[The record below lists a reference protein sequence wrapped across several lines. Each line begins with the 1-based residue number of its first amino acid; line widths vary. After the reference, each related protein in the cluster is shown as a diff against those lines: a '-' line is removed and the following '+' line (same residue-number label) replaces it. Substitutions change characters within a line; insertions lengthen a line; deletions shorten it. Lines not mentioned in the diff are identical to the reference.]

1 MMFRNRPCNPVVN
14 SGICKIIA
22 AVFAVVWRSYEQQPS
37 LIPQLFGEDVEK
49 KDSGRNLILSHATVR
64 SLRHRKVLLKK
75 ENDLHSRTV
84 AAAQAIAEERRSQS
98 GVSPIAVQTSINIKT
113 ATKPVIDG
121 STLRTEE
128 RQRLARERREERE
141 KQHAA
146 KETQILE
153 KERKAKLQYEKQL
166 EERQRKLKEQKQKE
180 EQRRAAVEEKRKQ
193 KIEEEKERYEAV
205 MHRTLER
212 NQRLETRQKRWSWG
226 GSVTPESESKTEQ
239 QTTDEG
245 GTGASKRS
253 TSTAN
258 LKQTEAVMNKRLSSS
273 AALLNASDR
282 STTKRSASLNRL
294 NNKVPLHSQQSALKG
309 SQVEQKGG
317 TEKKRS
323 TSLNRMSS
331 KPQSSPELEKVKKE
345 EKTARRSQLSPLDSS
360 VISRLLAPTQASL
373 ARSKSAATLSADG
386 QDPSASASSIN
397 SSVPSPKVP
406 VRSRSIDRLKSSVSS
421 SDASSPD
428 STQKS
433 ETEKPSPGSGL
444 RRPPS
449 PSPSVSARRRSPS
462 PANLVKRPPSPSAVR
477 QKTRPPSPSVSKQ
490 RPPSPTPV
498 SKPAP
503 IQRPSLTPGVINI
516 TKKKTEA
523 ESKPKDKGTEG
534 TGQEQ
539 GALPVSDRDAVAA
552 STKTKE
558 ESGSKTV
565 AGTTTAEEAA
575 KILAEKRRLAREQR
589 EREDQ
594 ERIQRQEEERIREEE
609 MAKRATE
616 EKARREDMLRK
627 QEEEKRLAYEE
638 QQKQAEEER
647 IRREQEEQE
656 KLAELQHQREEAEAK
671 AQEEAERQR
680 LERERIMQ
688 QNMQER
694 LERKKRI
701 EEIMKRTRKSDQ
713 NESKLQNEGKSASEA
728 MEGEDIEEEEEL
740 GLDKTDQPGKLNGI
754 DLAQEVKGEAEGCL
768 GTAHS
773 LISAE
778 SEEQDVSELK
788 ASEVFMNGGDLKSD
802 EGSLL
807 VTELK
812 DSSHP
817 AKEMVIDDSVKLG
830 VNEDDHRIGLIQNL
844 NGRSGSWTSEE
855 FIDIGVHSKST
866 KLSSD
871 RISAGNCNQNLN
883 DAATI
888 PSSPKLAFEE
898 DGAVNSLT
906 KPIDA
911 SSGNP
916 S

>member
-345 EKTARRSQLSPLDSS
+345 EKT
-360 VISRLLAPTQASL
+360 
-373 ARSKSAATLSADG
+373 
-386 QDPSASASSIN
+386 ASASSIN

>member
-1 MMFRNRPCNPVVN
+1 M
-14 SGICKIIA
+14 
-22 AVFAVVWRSYEQQPS
+22 
-37 LIPQLFGEDVEK
+37 
-49 KDSGRNLILSHATVR
+49 
-64 SLRHRKVLLKK
+64 
-75 ENDLHSRTV
+75 V
-84 AAAQAIAEERRSQS
+84 AAAQAIAEERRIQS
-98 GVSPIAVQTSINIKT
+98 GMSPLAVQTSINIKT

-141 KQHAA
+141 KLHAA

-226 GSVTPESESKTEQ
+226 GSVTPDSEGKPEQ
-239 QTTDEG
+239 QTADEG
-245 GTGASKRS
+245 GTDGSKRS

-258 LKQTEAVMNKRLSSS
+258 LKQTEAVMTKRLSSS

-282 STTKRSASLNRL
+282 GTAKRSASLNRL

-323 TSLNRMSS
+323 TSLSRMSS
-331 KPQSSPELEKVKKE
+331 KPQSSPDLEKVKKE
-345 EKTARRSQLSPLDSS
+345 EKTA
-360 VISRLLAPTQASL
+360 
-373 ARSKSAATLSADG
+373 
-386 QDPSASASSIN
+386 SASSI
-397 SSVPSPKVP
+397 SSPVPAPKVP

-433 ETEKPSPGSGL
+433 ETEKASPGSGF

-449 PSPSVSARRRSPS
+449 PSVSAHRRSPS
-462 PANLVKRPPSPSAVR
+462 PANVMKRPPSPSTLR
-477 QKTRPPSPSVSKQ
+477 QKTRPPSPTVSKQ

-498 SKPAP
+498 SKPTP
-503 IQRPSLTPGVINI
+503 IQRLPLTPSVINI
-516 TKKKTEA
+516 TKKKTEV
-523 ESKPKDKGTEG
+523 ESKPKDKSTEG
-534 TGQEQ
+534 AGQEQ
-539 GALPVSDRDAVAA
+539 GASPALDRDAAAA

-594 ERIQRQEEERIREEE
+594 ERVQRQEEERLREEE
-609 MAKRATE
+609 MARRALE
-616 EKARREDMLRK
+616 EQARQEEMLRQ
-627 QEEEKRLAYEE
+627 QEEAKKVAYEE
-638 QQKQAEEER
+638 QQRQAEEER

-688 QNMQER
+688 QNKQER

-701 EEIMKRTRKSDQ
+701 EEIMKRTRRSDQ
-713 NESKLQNEGKSASEA
+713 SESKLQNEGKAASEA

-740 GLDKTDQPGKLNGI
+740 GLEKTDQPGKLNGV
-754 DLAQEVKGEAEGCL
+754 DLPQEVKGEEGGAL
-768 GTAHS
+768 ETAPS
-773 LISAE
+773 LTSADSKE
-778 SEEQDVSELK
+778 PDVSELK
-788 ASEVFMNGGDLKSD
+788 GSEVFMNGSDLKSD
-802 EGSLL
+802 EGSPL
-807 VTELK
+807 VAELK
-812 DSSHP
+812 DSSHS
-817 AKEMVIDDSVKLG
+817 AEEVVVDDSVKLG
-830 VNEDDHRIGLIQNL
+830 VNEADHPVGLIQNL
-844 NGRSGSWTSEE
+844 NGKSGSWTFEE
-855 FIDIGVHSKST
+855 LIDVGVHSRST

-871 RISAGNCNQNLN
+871 SISAGDCKQNLN
-883 DAATI
+883 DAAATL

-911 SSGNP
+911 SSVSSFGPLNP
-916 S
+916 RRT

>member
-1 MMFRNRPCNPVVN
+1 MAEGGGVVPPP
-14 SGICKIIA
+14 SCSSSSSSSSLKGL
-22 AVFAVVWRSYEQQPS
+22 REQM
-37 LIPQLFGEDVEK
+37 
-49 KDSGRNLILSHATVR
+49 
-64 SLRHRKVLLKK
+64 
-75 ENDLHSRTV
+75 V

-98 GVSPIAVQTSINIKT
+98 GISPIAVQTSINIKT

-226 GSVTPESESKTEQ
+226 GSVTPDSESKTEQ
-239 QTTDEG
+239 QTADEG

-258 LKQTEAVMNKRLSSS
+258 LKQTEAVMNKQLSSS

-282 STTKRSASLNRL
+282 T
-294 NNKVPLHSQQSALKG
+294 
-309 SQVEQKGG
+309 
-317 TEKKRS
+317 
-323 TSLNRMSS
+323 
-331 KPQSSPELEKVKKE
+331 
-345 EKTARRSQLSPLDSS
+345 RRSQLSPLDSS
-360 VISRLLAPTQASL
+360 IISRLLAPTQASL

-386 QDPSASASSIN
+386 QDPSESYLCPRSASASSI
-397 SSVPSPKVP
+397 SSPVPAPKVP
-406 VRSRSIDRLKSSVSS
+406 VRSRSIDRLKSSLSS

-433 ETEKPSPGSGL
+433 ETEKPSPGSVL
-444 RRPPS
+444 RRP

-462 PANLVKRPPSPSAVR
+462 PANLVKRPPSPSTAR
-477 QKTRPPSPSVSKQ
+477 QKTRPPSPGMSKQ

-498 SKPAP
+498 SKTAP
-503 IQRPSLTPGVINI
+503 IQRPPLTPGVINI

-523 ESKPKDKGTEG
+523 ESKPKDKSAEG

-539 GALPVSDRDAVAA
+539 GASPALDRDVVAA
-552 STKTKE
+552 SMKTKE
-558 ESGSKTV
+558 ESGSKAV

-616 EKARREDMLRK
+616 EKARREEELCK
-627 QEEEKRLAYEE
+627 EEEEKRLACEG
-638 QQKQAEEER
+638 QQRQAEEER

-713 NESKLQNEGKSASEA
+713 NESKLQREGKSVSEA

-740 GLDKTDQPGKLNGI
+740 GLEKTDQPGKLNGI
-754 DLAQEVKGEAEGCL
+754 ELPQEAKGEAEGCL
-768 GTAHS
+768 EAGHS
-773 LISAE
+773 SISAG
-778 SEEQDVSELK
+778 SEQHDVSELK
-788 ASEVFMNGGDLKSD
+788 ASEVFMNGSGLKSD
-802 EGSLL
+802 DGSLL
-807 VTELK
+807 VMELK
-812 DSSHP
+812 DSSYP
-817 AKEMVIDDSVKLG
+817 AKEMVMGDSVELG
-830 VNEDDHRIGLIQNL
+830 VNEADHTIGLTQNL
-844 NGRSGSWTSEE
+844 NGKSSLWTFEE
-855 FIDIGVHSKST
+855 LIDVGVHSKST

-871 RISAGNCNQNLN
+871 SISAGNCHQNLN

-888 PSSPKLAFEE
+888 PSSPQLAFEE

>member
-1 MMFRNRPCNPVVN
+1 MAEGGGGGCGAAPP
-14 SGICKIIA
+14 SGSSSSSSSLKGL
-22 AVFAVVWRSYEQQPS
+22 REQM
-37 LIPQLFGEDVEK
+37 
-49 KDSGRNLILSHATVR
+49 
-64 SLRHRKVLLKK
+64 
-75 ENDLHSRTV
+75 V

-193 KIEEEKERYEAV
+193 KIEEEKERYEAA

-226 GSVTPESESKTEQ
+226 GSVTPDSESKTEQ

-309 SQVEQKGG
+309 G

-345 EKTARRSQLSPLDSS
+345 EKPARRSQLSPLDSS

-386 QDPSASASSIN
+386 QDPSESHLCPRSASASSI
-397 SSVPSPKVP
+397 SSPVPTPKVP
-406 VRSRSIDRLKSSVSS
+406 VRSRSIDRLKSSLSS

-433 ETEKPSPGSGL
+433 ETEKTSPGSGL
-444 RRPPS
+444 RRP

-462 PANLVKRPPSPSAVR
+462 PANLVKRPPSPSTVR

-503 IQRPSLTPGVINI
+503 IQRQPLTPGVINI

-523 ESKPKDKGTEG
+523 ESKPKDKSTEG

-539 GALPVSDRDAVAA
+539 GSSPALDRDAVAA
-552 STKTKE
+552 TSTKTKE

-616 EKARREDMLRK
+616 EKALREEELRK
-627 QEEEKRLAYEE
+627 QEEEKRLAFEE
-638 QQKQAEEER
+638 QQRQAEEER

-728 MEGEDIEEEEEL
+728 MEAEDIEEEEEL
-740 GLDKTDQPGKLNGI
+740 GLEKTDQPGKLNGI
-754 DLAQEVKGEAEGCL
+754 ELAQEVKGEAEGCL
-768 GTAHS
+768 ETANS
-773 LISAE
+773 LISTE
-778 SEEQDVSELK
+778 SEETDLSELK
-788 ASEVFMNGGDLKSD
+788 ASKVFMNGGDLKSD

-817 AKEMVIDDSVKLG
+817 AEEMVIDDSVKLG
-830 VNEDDHRIGLIQNL
+830 VNEADRTIGLIQNL
-844 NGRSGSWTSEE
+844 NGKSGSWTFEE
-855 FIDIGVHSKST
+855 FIDVGVHSKST

-871 RISAGNCNQNLN
+871 SISAGNCNQNLN

>member
-1 MMFRNRPCNPVVN
+1 MAEGGGGAPPPSCSSSSSSSSLKGLR
-14 SGICKIIA
+14 
-22 AVFAVVWRSYEQQPS
+22 EQM
-37 LIPQLFGEDVEK
+37 
-49 KDSGRNLILSHATVR
+49 
-64 SLRHRKVLLKK
+64 
-75 ENDLHSRTV
+75 V
-84 AAAQAIAEERRSQS
+84 AAAQAIADERRSQS
-98 GVSPIAVQTSINIKT
+98 GISPVAVQTSINIKT

-141 KQHAA
+141 KQNAA
-146 KETQILE
+146 KESQILE

-166 EERQRKLKEQKQKE
+166 EERQRKLKEQKQKD

-193 KIEEEKERYEAV
+193 KIEEEKERHEAAL
-205 MHRTLER
+205 HRTLER
-212 NQRLETRQKRWSWG
+212 SQRLETRQKRWSWG
-226 GSVTPESESKTEQ
+226 GSVTPDSESKT
-239 QTTDEG
+239 
-245 GTGASKRS
+245 ASKRS

-258 LKQTEAVMNKRLSSS
+258 LKPTEAAMNKRLSSS

-294 NNKVPLHSQQSALKG
+294 NNKVPLQSQQSAVKG

-317 TEKKRS
+317 AEKKRS

-331 KPQSSPELEKVKKE
+331 KPPSSPDLEKVKKE
-345 EKTARRSQLSPLDSS
+345 EKTARRSQVSPLDSS

-386 QDPSASASSIN
+386 QDPSESHLCPRSASASSIN
-397 SSVPSPKVP
+397 SSVPTPKVP
-406 VRSRSIDRLKSSVSS
+406 VRSRSIDRLKSSVPS

-428 STQKS
+428 PTQKS

-444 RRPPS
+444 RRPS
-449 PSPSVSARRRSPS
+449 SPSVSARRRSPS

-477 QKTRPPSPSVSKQ
+477 QKTRPPSPGVSKQ
-490 RPPSPTPV
+490 RPPSPTPI

-503 IQRPSLTPGVINI
+503 IQRPPLTPGVINI

-523 ESKPKDKGTEG
+523 ESKPKEKSTDG
-534 TGQEQ
+534 TGHEQ
-539 GALPVSDRDAVAA
+539 GAPSALDRDAVAA
-552 STKTKE
+552 SAKTKE
-558 ESGSKTV
+558 EPGSKAA

-609 MAKRATE
+609 MAKRAAE
-616 EKARREDMLRK
+616 EKARREEELRK
-627 QEEEKRLAYEE
+627 QEEEKRLIYEE
-638 QQKQAEEER
+638 QQRQAEEER

-688 QNMQER
+688 QNKQER

-701 EEIMKRTRKSDQ
+701 EEIMKRTRKTDQ
-713 NESKLQNEGKSASEA
+713 NESKLQNEGKSACEV

-740 GLDKTDQPGKLNGI
+740 GLEKAEQPGKLNGI
-754 DLAQEVKGEAEGCL
+754 DLPQELKGETEGCVQ
-768 GTAHS
+768 TARS
-773 LISAE
+773 LTCTE
-778 SEEQDVSELK
+778 SEQRAVTDLK
-788 ASEVFMNGGDLKSD
+788 AGEVFMNGSDLQSD

-807 VTELK
+807 FTELK

-817 AKEMVIDDSVKLG
+817 AKEMVIGDSAKLG
-830 VNEDDHRIGLIQNL
+830 VNEADHTSGLIQNL
-844 NGRSGSWTSEE
+844 NGKSDLWTSEE
-855 FIDIGVHSKST
+855 FIDVGIHSKSA

-871 RISAGNCNQNLN
+871 SISAGNCNQNLN

-888 PSSPKLAFEE
+888 PSSPKLTYEE

-906 KPIDA
+906 KPIDS
-911 SSGNP
+911 SSGN
-916 S
+916 SS

>member
-1 MMFRNRPCNPVVN
+1 
-14 SGICKIIA
+14 
-22 AVFAVVWRSYEQQPS
+22 
-37 LIPQLFGEDVEK
+37 
-49 KDSGRNLILSHATVR
+49 
-64 SLRHRKVLLKK
+64 
-75 ENDLHSRTV
+75 
-84 AAAQAIAEERRSQS
+84 
-98 GVSPIAVQTSINIKT
+98 
-113 ATKPVIDG
+113 IDG

-226 GSVTPESESKTEQ
+226 GSVTPDSESKTEQ
-239 QTTDEG
+239 QTADEG

-258 LKQTEAVMNKRLSSS
+258 IKQTEAVMNKRLSSS

-386 QDPSASASSIN
+386 QDPSESHLCPRSASASSIN
-397 SSVPSPKVP
+397 SPVPTPKVP

-433 ETEKPSPGSGL
+433 ETEKQSPGSGL
-444 RRPPS
+444 RRP

-462 PANLVKRPPSPSAVR
+462 PANLVKRPPSPSTVR
-477 QKTRPPSPSVSKQ
+477 QRARPPSPAMSKQ

-503 IQRPSLTPGVINI
+503 IQRPPLTPGVTNI
-516 TKKKTEA
+516 TKKKIEA
-523 ESKPKDKGTEG
+523 ESKPKDKSTEG

-539 GALPVSDRDAVAA
+539 GASPALDRDAVAA

-616 EKARREDMLRK
+616 EKARREEELRK

-656 KLAELQHQREEAEAK
+656 KLAELQQQREEAEAK

-740 GLDKTDQPGKLNGI
+740 GLEKTDQPGNLNGI

-768 GTAHS
+768 ETVHS
-773 LISAE
+773 LISTE

-788 ASEVFMNGGDLKSD
+788 TSEVFMNGGDLKSD

-812 DSSHP
+812 DCSHP

-830 VNEDDHRIGLIQNL
+830 VNEADHTIGLTQNL
-844 NGRSGSWTSEE
+844 NGKSGSWTFEE

-871 RISAGNCNQNLN
+871 SISAGNCNQNLN
-883 DAATI
+883 DAATT

-906 KPIDA
+906 KRIDA

>member
-282 STTKRSASLNRL
+282 T
-294 NNKVPLHSQQSALKG
+294 
-309 SQVEQKGG
+309 
-317 TEKKRS
+317 
-323 TSLNRMSS
+323 
-331 KPQSSPELEKVKKE
+331 
-345 EKTARRSQLSPLDSS
+345 
-360 VISRLLAPTQASL
+360 
-373 ARSKSAATLSADG
+373 
-386 QDPSASASSIN
+386 SASSIN

>member
-1 MMFRNRPCNPVVN
+1 MAE
-14 SGICKIIA
+14 GGGGGA
-22 AVFAVVWRSYEQQPS
+22 APHSCSSSSSSSSLKGLREQM
-37 LIPQLFGEDVEK
+37 
-49 KDSGRNLILSHATVR
+49 
-64 SLRHRKVLLKK
+64 
-75 ENDLHSRTV
+75 V

-98 GVSPIAVQTSINIKT
+98 GVSPIAVQTSINIKA

-193 KIEEEKERYEAV
+193 KIEEEKERYEAA

-212 NQRLETRQKRWSWG
+212 SQRLETRQKRWSWG
-226 GSVTPESESKTEQ
+226 GSVTPDSESKTEQ
-239 QTTDEG
+239 QTTDEVG
-245 GTGASKRS
+245 AGASKRS

-331 KPQSSPELEKVKKE
+331 KPHSSPELEKVKKE
-345 EKTARRSQLSPLDSS
+345 EKTARRSQVSPLDSS

-386 QDPSASASSIN
+386 QDPSESHLCPRSASASSI
-397 SSVPSPKVP
+397 SSPVPTPKVP
-406 VRSRSIDRLKSSVSS
+406 VRSRSIDRLKPSVPS

-433 ETEKPSPGSGL
+433 EMEKPSPGSGL
-444 RRPPS
+444 RRP

-462 PANLVKRPPSPSAVR
+462 PANLVKRPPSPSTVR
-477 QKTRPPSPSVSKQ
+477 QKTRPPSPSISKQ

-503 IQRPSLTPGVINI
+503 IQRPPLTPGVINI
-516 TKKKTEA
+516 TKKKSEA
-523 ESKPKDKGTEG
+523 ESKPKEKSTEG
-534 TGQEQ
+534 MGQEQ
-539 GALPVSDRDAVAA
+539 GASPALDRDAVAA

-594 ERIQRQEEERIREEE
+594 ERIQREEEERIREEE
-609 MAKRATE
+609 MAKRAVE
-616 EKARREDMLRK
+616 EKARREEELRK
-627 QEEEKRLAYEE
+627 QEEEKRAAYEE
-638 QQKQAEEER
+638 QQRQAEEER

-713 NESKLQNEGKSASEA
+713 NESKLQSEGKSAAEVI
-728 MEGEDIEEEEEL
+728 EGEDIEEEEEL
-740 GLDKTDQPGKLNGI
+740 GLEKTSQSGKLNGV
-754 DLAQEVKGEAEGCL
+754 DLPQEVKGETEVCL
-768 GTAHS
+768 QTAHS
-773 LISAE
+773 LISTE
-778 SEEQDVSELK
+778 FEQQDVSELK
-788 ASEVFMNGGDLKSD
+788 ASEVFMNGSDLKSD
-802 EGSLL
+802 DGSLL
-807 VTELK
+807 FTELK

-830 VNEDDHRIGLIQNL
+830 VNEADHTSGLTQNL
-844 NGRSGSWTSEE
+844 NGKSDSWTFEE
-855 FIDIGVHSKST
+855 FIDVGVHSRST

-871 RISAGNCNQNLN
+871 SLSAGNCNQNLN

-888 PSSPKLAFEE
+888 PSSPKLAYEE

-906 KPIDA
+906 KPIDS

>member
-1 MMFRNRPCNPVVN
+1 MAE
-14 SGICKIIA
+14 GGGA
-22 AVFAVVWRSYEQQPS
+22 APPSCSSSSSSSSLKGLREQM
-37 LIPQLFGEDVEK
+37 
-49 KDSGRNLILSHATVR
+49 
-64 SLRHRKVLLKK
+64 
-75 ENDLHSRTV
+75 V

-226 GSVTPESESKTEQ
+226 GSVTPDSESKTEQ
-239 QTTDEG
+239 QTADE
-245 GTGASKRS
+245 ASKRS

-258 LKQTEAVMNKRLSSS
+258 LKQTEAAMNKRLSSS

-282 STTKRSASLNRL
+282 T
-294 NNKVPLHSQQSALKG
+294 
-309 SQVEQKGG
+309 
-317 TEKKRS
+317 
-323 TSLNRMSS
+323 
-331 KPQSSPELEKVKKE
+331 
-345 EKTARRSQLSPLDSS
+345 RRSQLSPLDSS

-386 QDPSASASSIN
+386 QDPSESHLCPRSASASSIN
-397 SSVPSPKVP
+397 SPVPTPKVP

-449 PSPSVSARRRSPS
+449 PSVSARRRSPS
-462 PANLVKRPPSPSAVR
+462 PANLVKRPPSPSTVR
-477 QKTRPPSPSVSKQ
+477 QKTRPPSPSLSKQ

-503 IQRPSLTPGVINI
+503 IQRPPLTPGVMNI

-523 ESKPKDKGTEG
+523 ESKPKDKSTEG

-539 GALPVSDRDAVAA
+539 GASPALDREAVAA

-616 EKARREDMLRK
+616 EKARREEEIRK
-627 QEEEKRLAYEE
+627 EEEEKRLVYEE
-638 QQKQAEEER
+638 QQRQAEEER

-728 MEGEDIEEEEEL
+728 LEGEDIEEEEEL
-740 GLDKTDQPGKLNGI
+740 GLEKTDQPGKLNGV
-754 DLAQEVKGEAEGCL
+754 DLAQEVKEEAEGCL
-768 GTAHS
+768 ETAHS
-773 LISAE
+773 LISTE

-788 ASEVFMNGGDLKSD
+788 ASDVFMNGGDLKSD

-812 DSSHP
+812 DCSHP
-817 AKEMVIDDSVKLG
+817 AKEMVINDSVKLG
-830 VNEDDHRIGLIQNL
+830 VTEADHTIGLIQNL
-844 NGRSGSWTSEE
+844 NGKSGSWTFEE

-871 RISAGNCNQNLN
+871 SISAGNCNQNLN

-906 KPIDA
+906 KPIEA

>member
-1 MMFRNRPCNPVVN
+1 M
-14 SGICKIIA
+14 
-22 AVFAVVWRSYEQQPS
+22 
-37 LIPQLFGEDVEK
+37 
-49 KDSGRNLILSHATVR
+49 
-64 SLRHRKVLLKK
+64 
-75 ENDLHSRTV
+75 V

-193 KIEEEKERYEAV
+193 KTEEEKERYEAV

-226 GSVTPESESKTEQ
+226 GSVTPDSES
-239 QTTDEG
+239 
-245 GTGASKRS
+245 
-253 TSTAN
+253 
-258 LKQTEAVMNKRLSSS
+258 
-273 AALLNASDR
+273 
-282 STTKRSASLNRL
+282 
-294 NNKVPLHSQQSALKG
+294 
-309 SQVEQKGG
+309 
-317 TEKKRS
+317 
-323 TSLNRMSS
+323 
-331 KPQSSPELEKVKKE
+331 
-345 EKTARRSQLSPLDSS
+345 KTARRSQLSPLDSS

-386 QDPSASASSIN
+386 QDPSESHLCPRSASASSI
-397 SSVPSPKVP
+397 SSPVPTPKVP

-449 PSPSVSARRRSPS
+449 PSVSARRRSPS
-462 PANLVKRPPSPSAVR
+462 PANLVKRPPSPSTVR
-477 QKTRPPSPSVSKQ
+477 QKTRPPSPSMSKQ

-498 SKPAP
+498 SKSVPV
-503 IQRPSLTPGVINI
+503 QRPPLTPGVINI

-523 ESKPKDKGTEG
+523 ESKPKDKSTEG

-539 GALPVSDRDAVAA
+539 GVSPALDKDAVAA

-616 EKARREDMLRK
+616 EKARREEEFRK

-638 QQKQAEEER
+638 QQRQAEEER

-740 GLDKTDQPGKLNGI
+740 GLEKPDQQGKLNGV
-754 DLAQEVKGEAEGCL
+754 DLLEEAKGEAEGCL
-768 GTAHS
+768 ETTHS
-773 LISAE
+773 LNSTE

-830 VNEDDHRIGLIQNL
+830 VNEADRTIELIQNL
-844 NGRSGSWTSEE
+844 NGKSGSWTFEE
-855 FIDIGVHSKST
+855 FIDIGVHSKSA

-871 RISAGNCNQNLN
+871 SISAGNCNQNLN

-911 SSGNP
+911 SSDILDK
-916 S
+916 

>member
-1 MMFRNRPCNPVVN
+1 MAE
-14 SGICKIIA
+14 GGGA
-22 AVFAVVWRSYEQQPS
+22 APPSCSSSLKGLREQM
-37 LIPQLFGEDVEK
+37 
-49 KDSGRNLILSHATVR
+49 
-64 SLRHRKVLLKK
+64 
-75 ENDLHSRTV
+75 V

-98 GVSPIAVQTSINIKT
+98 GISPIAVQTSINIKT

-121 STLRTEE
+121 SILRTEE

-141 KQHAA
+141 KQQAA
-146 KETQILE
+146 RETQILE

-205 MHRTLER
+205 LHRTLER

-226 GSVTPESESKTEQ
+226 GSVTPDSESKTEQ
-239 QTTDEG
+239 PTAAEG

-258 LKQTEAVMNKRLSSS
+258 LKQAEAAMDKRLSSS
-273 AALLNASDR
+273 AALLNASHQ
-282 STTKRSASLNRL
+282 T
-294 NNKVPLHSQQSALKG
+294 
-309 SQVEQKGG
+309 
-317 TEKKRS
+317 
-323 TSLNRMSS
+323 
-331 KPQSSPELEKVKKE
+331 
-345 EKTARRSQLSPLDSS
+345 
-360 VISRLLAPTQASL
+360 
-373 ARSKSAATLSADG
+373 
-386 QDPSASASSIN
+386 SASSIS
-397 SSVPSPKVP
+397 SSVPAPKVP
-406 VRSRSIDRLKSSVSS
+406 VRSRSIDRLKSSISS

-428 STQKS
+428 SAQKS
-433 ETEKPSPGSGL
+433 EADKPSPGSGL

-449 PSPSVSARRRSPS
+449 PSVSARRRTPS
-462 PANLVKRPPSPSAVR
+462 PANLVKHPPSPSTVRQKARPPSPGM
-477 QKTRPPSPSVSKQ
+477 SKQ
-490 RPPSPTPV
+490 RPPSPSPV
-498 SKPAP
+498 SKSAP
-503 IQRPSLTPGVINI
+503 IQRPPLTPGVMNI
-516 TKKKTEA
+516 TKKKSEA
-523 ESKPKDKGTEG
+523 ESKPKDKSTEG

-539 GALPVSDRDAVAA
+539 GVSPAVDRDVVAA

-558 ESGSKTV
+558 ESSSKTV

-594 ERIQRQEEERIREEE
+594 ERVQRQEEERIREEE
-609 MAKRATE
+609 VAKRTTE
-616 EKARREDMLRK
+616 EKARREEELRK
-627 QEEEKRLAYEE
+627 QEEEKRLANEE
-638 QQKQAEEER
+638 QQRQVEEER
-647 IRREQEEQE
+647 IRQEQEEQE

-740 GLDKTDQPGKLNGI
+740 SLEKADQPGKLNGI
-754 DLAQEVKGEAEGCL
+754 YLLQEVKGEAEDCL
-768 GTAHS
+768 ETAHS

-778 SEEQDVSELK
+778 SEEQEVSEVK
-788 ASEVFMNGGDLKSD
+788 ASEVFMNGSDLKND
-802 EGSLL
+802 ERSLL
-807 VTELK
+807 VPELK

-817 AKEMVIDDSVKLG
+817 AKEMVMDASVELG
-830 VNEDDHRIGLIQNL
+830 VNKADHTVGVTQNL
-844 NGRSGSWTSEE
+844 NGKASSWTFEE
-855 FIDIGVHSKST
+855 FIDIGVHSKSP
-866 KLSSD
+866 KLSLDS
-871 RISAGNCNQNLN
+871 ISAGNCNQNLN
-883 DAATI
+883 DAATV
-888 PSSPKLAFEE
+888 PSSPRLAFEE

>member
-1 MMFRNRPCNPVVN
+1 MAE
-14 SGICKIIA
+14 GGGGA
-22 AVFAVVWRSYEQQPS
+22 APPSCSSSSSSSSLKGLREQM
-37 LIPQLFGEDVEK
+37 
-49 KDSGRNLILSHATVR
+49 
-64 SLRHRKVLLKK
+64 
-75 ENDLHSRTV
+75 V

-98 GVSPIAVQTSINIKT
+98 GVSPVVVQTSINIKT

-205 MHRTLER
+205 MNRTLER

-226 GSVTPESESKTEQ
+226 GSVTPDSESKTEQ
-239 QTTDEG
+239 QTADE
-245 GTGASKRS
+245 ASKRS

-258 LKQTEAVMNKRLSSS
+258 LKQAEPAMNKRLSSS

-282 STTKRSASLNRL
+282 T
-294 NNKVPLHSQQSALKG
+294 
-309 SQVEQKGG
+309 
-317 TEKKRS
+317 
-323 TSLNRMSS
+323 
-331 KPQSSPELEKVKKE
+331 
-345 EKTARRSQLSPLDSS
+345 RRSQLSPLDSS

-386 QDPSASASSIN
+386 QDPSESHLCPRSASASSI
-397 SSVPSPKVP
+397 SSPVPAPKVP

-433 ETEKPSPGSGL
+433 ETEKPSPGSGF
-444 RRPPS
+444 RRP

-477 QKTRPPSPSVSKQ
+477 QKTRPPSPSVSKR

-503 IQRPSLTPGVINI
+503 IQRPPLTPGVINI

-523 ESKPKDKGTEG
+523 ESKPKDKSIEG

-539 GALPVSDRDAVAA
+539 GASPALDRDAVAT

-609 MAKRATE
+609 AAKRAVE
-616 EKARREDMLRK
+616 EKARQEEELRK

-638 QQKQAEEER
+638 QQRQAEEER

-713 NESKLQNEGKSASEA
+713 NECKLQSEGKSAVEA
-728 MEGEDIEEEEEL
+728 VEGEEIEEDEEL
-740 GLDKTDQPGKLNGI
+740 GLEKTDQPGKLNGV
-754 DLAQEVKGEAEGCL
+754 DLPQEVKREAEGFL
-768 GTAHS
+768 ETAHS
-773 LISAE
+773 LISTE
-778 SEEQDVSELK
+778 PEEQDVSQSK

-802 EGSLL
+802 EDSLL
-807 VTELK
+807 SAEFK

-817 AKEMVIDDSVKLG
+817 AKEMVIDDSVQLG
-830 VNEDDHRIGLIQNL
+830 VREVDHTIGLNQNL
-844 NGRSGSWTSEE
+844 NGKSGSWTFEE
-855 FIDIGVHSKST
+855 FIDVGVHSKST
-866 KLSSD
+866 RLSSD
-871 RISAGNCNQNLN
+871 SVSAGNCNQNLN

-911 SSGNP
+911 SSGNL

>member
-1 MMFRNRPCNPVVN
+1 MHTAPLHYIVL
-14 SGICKIIA
+14 S
-22 AVFAVVWRSYEQQPS
+22 RSDEVPPEPPGAPRIPQPLLIS
-37 LIPQLFGEDVEK
+37 LIPHSLKEARCLWPDALPQPRLCGSAAPGQLRPVRLDAGALPGPA
-49 KDSGRNLILSHATVR
+49 GRERAEPAHCAPRPTR
-64 SLRHRKVLLKK
+64 
-75 ENDLHSRTV
+75 HSRGPALKMADGGVAAAPSCVSSSSSLKGLREQMV
-84 AAAQAIAEERRSQS
+84 AAAQAIAEERRSQN
-98 GVSPIAVQTSINIKT
+98 GIHPLAVQTSIKT

-121 STLRTEE
+121 SVLRTEE
-128 RQRLARERREERE
+128 RQKLARERREERE

-166 EERQRKLKEQKQKE
+166 EERQRKLKEMKQKE
-180 EQRRAAVEEKRKQ
+180 EQRRGAVEEKRKQ

-205 MHRTLER
+205 LHRTLER

-226 GSVTPESESKTEQ
+226 GYVTPDSEAKTEQ
-239 QTTDEG
+239 QSTDEG

-253 TSTAN
+253 PSIAN
-258 LKQTEAVMNKRLSSS
+258 LKQAEAAVSKCLSSS
-273 AALLNASDR
+273 AALINASDR
-282 STTKRSASLNRL
+282 T
-294 NNKVPLHSQQSALKG
+294 
-309 SQVEQKGG
+309 
-317 TEKKRS
+317 
-323 TSLNRMSS
+323 
-331 KPQSSPELEKVKKE
+331 
-345 EKTARRSQLSPLDSS
+345 RRSQLSPLDSS
-360 VISRLLAPTQASL
+360 IISRLLAPTQASL
-373 ARSKSAATLSADG
+373 ARSKIAATLSADG

-397 SSVPSPKVP
+397 SPVPAPRVP
-406 VRSRSIDRLKSSVSS
+406 VRSHSIDRLKSSVSS

-433 ETEKPSPGSGL
+433 ETEKLFPGSGL
-444 RRPPS
+444 RHP
-449 PSPSVSARRRSPS
+449 PSPSVSAHRRSPS
-462 PANLVKRPPSPSAVR
+462 PAHLVKRPPSPSAVR
-477 QKTRPPSPSVSKQ
+477 QKTHPPSPGMSKQ
-490 RPPSPTPV
+490 RPSSTPV
-498 SKPAP
+498 SKSTP
-503 IQRPSLTPGVINI
+503 IQHPSLTPGVINI

-523 ESKPKDKGTEG
+523 ESKPKDKSTEG
-534 TGQEQ
+534 IEQEQ
-539 GALPVSDRDAVAA
+539 GTSPALGRDAGTA

-575 KILAEKRRLAREQR
+575 KILTEKRRLAREQR
-589 EREDQ
+589 EHEDQ
-594 ERIQRQEEERIREEE
+594 ERIQRQQEERIREEE
-609 MAKRATE
+609 MARRATE
-616 EKARREDMLRK
+616 EKARREKDLQK

-638 QQKQAEEER
+638 QQRQAEEKR
-647 IRREQEEQE
+647 ICREQEEQE
-656 KLAELQHQREEAEAK
+656 KLTELQQQREEAEAK

-713 NESKLQNEGKSASEA
+713 NESKLQNEGKSASEV

-740 GLDKTDQPGKLNGI
+740 GLEKTDQPGKLNGV
-754 DLAQEVKGEAEGCL
+754 DLLQEVKGEAEDCL
-768 GTAHS
+768 KTAQS
-773 LISAE
+773 MISAE
-778 SEEQDVSELK
+778 SEAQDESELK
-788 ASEVFMNGGDLKSD
+788 ASEVFMNGSDLKTD
-802 EGSLL
+802 EGSLS
-807 VTELK
+807 VTELN

-817 AKEMVIDDSVKLG
+817 AKEMVINDSGKLG
-830 VNEDDHRIGLIQNL
+830 VHEADHTIGFIQNL
-844 NGRSGSWTSEE
+844 NGKSGSWTFEE
-855 FIDIGVHSKST
+855 FIDVGVHSKST

-871 RISAGNCNQNLN
+871 SISAGNCNQNLN

-916 S
+916 N

>member
-1 MMFRNRPCNPVVN
+1 MAEGGGGVPPPSCSSSSSSSSLKGLR
-14 SGICKIIA
+14 
-22 AVFAVVWRSYEQQPS
+22 EQM
-37 LIPQLFGEDVEK
+37 
-49 KDSGRNLILSHATVR
+49 
-64 SLRHRKVLLKK
+64 
-75 ENDLHSRTV
+75 V
-84 AAAQAIAEERRSQS
+84 AAAQAIADERRSQS

-141 KQHAA
+141 KQNAA
-146 KETQILE
+146 KESQILE

-166 EERQRKLKEQKQKE
+166 EERQRKLKEQKQKD

-193 KIEEEKERYEAV
+193 KIEEEKERHEAAL
-205 MHRTLER
+205 HRTLER
-212 NQRLETRQKRWSWG
+212 SQRLETRQKRWSWG
-226 GSVTPESESKTEQ
+226 GSVTPDSESKT
-239 QTTDEG
+239 
-245 GTGASKRS
+245 ASKRS

-258 LKQTEAVMNKRLSSS
+258 LKPTEAAMNKRLSSS

-282 STTKRSASLNRL
+282 T
-294 NNKVPLHSQQSALKG
+294 
-309 SQVEQKGG
+309 
-317 TEKKRS
+317 
-323 TSLNRMSS
+323 
-331 KPQSSPELEKVKKE
+331 
-345 EKTARRSQLSPLDSS
+345 RRSQVSPLDSS

-397 SSVPSPKVP
+397 SPVPAPKVP
-406 VRSRSIDRLKSSVSS
+406 MRSRSIDRLKSSVSS

-428 STQKS
+428 PAQKS
-433 ETEKPSPGSGL
+433 EAEKPSPGSGL
-444 RRPPS
+444 RRPS
-449 PSPSVSARRRSPS
+449 SPSVSARRRSPS

-477 QKTRPPSPSVSKQ
+477 QKTRPPSPGISKQ

-503 IQRPSLTPGVINI
+503 IQRPPLTPGVINI

-523 ESKPKDKGTEG
+523 ESKPKEKSTEG
-534 TGQEQ
+534 AGHEH
-539 GALPVSDRDAVAA
+539 GAPSALDRDAVAA
-552 STKTKE
+552 NTKTKE
-558 ESGSKTV
+558 ESGSKAA

-609 MAKRATE
+609 MAKRAVE
-616 EKARREDMLRK
+616 EKARREEELRK
-627 QEEEKRLAYEE
+627 QEEEKRLIYEE
-638 QQKQAEEER
+638 QQRQAEEER

-713 NESKLQNEGKSASEA
+713 NESKLQNEGKSACEV

-740 GLDKTDQPGKLNGI
+740 GLEKADQPGKLNGI
-754 DLAQEVKGEAEGCL
+754 DLTQEVKGETEGCVQ
-768 GTAHS
+768 TARS
-773 LISAE
+773 LMCTE
-778 SEEQDVSELK
+778 SEQHAVTESK
-788 ASEVFMNGGDLKSD
+788 ASEVFMNGSDLKSD

-807 VTELK
+807 FTELK

-817 AKEMVIDDSVKLG
+817 AKEMVIDDSAKLG
-830 VNEDDHRIGLIQNL
+830 VNEADHTSGLIQNL
-844 NGRSGSWTSEE
+844 NGKSDLWTSEE

-871 RISAGNCNQNLN
+871 SISAGNCNQNLN

-888 PSSPKLAFEE
+888 PSSPKLTYEE

-906 KPIDA
+906 KPIDS
-911 SSGNP
+911 SSGN
-916 S
+916 SS

>member
-1 MMFRNRPCNPVVN
+1 MDGAVQPQPPTPPGPARPGQALPTPT
-14 SGICKIIA
+14 A
-22 AVFAVVWRSYEQQPS
+22 ALPGGAERAHCAPASPSARPAESRVPAALKMAEGGGGAALPSCSSSSSSSSLKGLREQM
-37 LIPQLFGEDVEK
+37 
-49 KDSGRNLILSHATVR
+49 
-64 SLRHRKVLLKK
+64 
-75 ENDLHSRTV
+75 V
-84 AAAQAIAEERRSQS
+84 AAAQAIADERRSQS

-141 KQHAA
+141 KQNAA

-193 KIEEEKERYEAV
+193 KIEEEKERHEAAL
-205 MHRTLER
+205 HRTLER
-212 NQRLETRQKRWSWG
+212 SQRLETRQKRWSWG
-226 GSVTPESESKTEQ
+226 GSVTPDSES
-239 QTTDEG
+239 
-245 GTGASKRS
+245 
-253 TSTAN
+253 
-258 LKQTEAVMNKRLSSS
+258 
-273 AALLNASDR
+273 
-282 STTKRSASLNRL
+282 
-294 NNKVPLHSQQSALKG
+294 
-309 SQVEQKGG
+309 
-317 TEKKRS
+317 
-323 TSLNRMSS
+323 
-331 KPQSSPELEKVKKE
+331 
-345 EKTARRSQLSPLDSS
+345 KTARRSQVSPLDSS

-386 QDPSASASSIN
+386 QDPSESHLCPRSASASSIT
-397 SSVPSPKVP
+397 SPVPPPKVP

-428 STQKS
+428 PTQKS

-444 RRPPS
+444 RRPS
-449 PSPSVSARRRSPS
+449 SPSVSARRRSPS
-462 PANLVKRPPSPSAVR
+462 PANLVKRPPSPSTVR

-490 RPPSPTPV
+490 RPPSPTPI

-503 IQRPSLTPGVINI
+503 IQRPPLTPGVINI

-523 ESKPKDKGTEG
+523 ESKPKDKSTEG
-534 TGQEQ
+534 TGHEQ
-539 GALPVSDRDAVAA
+539 GAPPALDKDAVAA

-558 ESGSKTV
+558 ESGSKAA

-594 ERIQRQEEERIREEE
+594 ERIQRQEEERIKEEE
-609 MAKRATE
+609 MAKRAVE
-616 EKARREDMLRK
+616 EKARREEELRK

-638 QQKQAEEER
+638 QQRQAEEER
-647 IRREQEEQE
+647 MRREQEEQE

-713 NESKLQNEGKSASEA
+713 NESKLQNEGKSACEV

-740 GLDKTDQPGKLNGI
+740 GLEKADQPGKLNGI
-754 DLAQEVKGEAEGCL
+754 DLPQEVKGETGGCVQ
-768 GTAHS
+768 TARS
-773 LISAE
+773 LISTE
-778 SEEQDVSELK
+778 SEQHTVTELK
-788 ASEVFMNGGDLKSD
+788 ASEVFMNGSDLKSD
-802 EGSLL
+802 EGSLFF
-807 VTELK
+807 TELK

-817 AKEMVIDDSVKLG
+817 AKEMVIDDSAKLG
-830 VNEDDHRIGLIQNL
+830 VNEADHTSGLIQNL
-844 NGRSGSWTSEE
+844 NGKSDLWTSEE

-871 RISAGNCNQNLN
+871 SISAGNCNQNLN

-888 PSSPKLAFEE
+888 PSSPKLTYEE

-906 KPIDA
+906 KPIDS
-911 SSGNP
+911 SSGN
-916 S
+916 SS

>member
-1 MMFRNRPCNPVVN
+1 MAE
-14 SGICKIIA
+14 GGGGGGA
-22 AVFAVVWRSYEQQPS
+22 APPSCSSSSSSSLKGLREQM
-37 LIPQLFGEDVEK
+37 
-49 KDSGRNLILSHATVR
+49 
-64 SLRHRKVLLKK
+64 
-75 ENDLHSRTV
+75 V

-121 STLRTEE
+121 SILRTEE

-141 KQHAA
+141 KQQAA

-205 MHRTLER
+205 LHRTLER

-226 GSVTPESESKTEQ
+226 GSVTPDSE
-239 QTTDEG
+239 
-245 GTGASKRS
+245 
-253 TSTAN
+253 N
-258 LKQTEAVMNKRLSSS
+258 
-273 AALLNASDR
+273 
-282 STTKRSASLNRL
+282 
-294 NNKVPLHSQQSALKG
+294 
-309 SQVEQKGG
+309 
-317 TEKKRS
+317 
-323 TSLNRMSS
+323 
-331 KPQSSPELEKVKKE
+331 
-345 EKTARRSQLSPLDSS
+345 KTARRSQLSPLDSS
-360 VISRLLAPTQASL
+360 VLSRLLAPTQASL

-386 QDPSASASSIN
+386 QDPSESHLCPRSASASSI
-397 SSVPSPKVP
+397 SSPVPTPKVP

-433 ETEKPSPGSGL
+433 ETDKPSPGSGL
-444 RRPPS
+444 RRP

-462 PANLVKRPPSPSAVR
+462 PANLVKRPPSPSTVR
-477 QKTRPPSPSVSKQ
+477 QKTRPPSPGVSKQ
-490 RPPSPTPV
+490 RPPSPSPV
-498 SKPAP
+498 SKSAP
-503 IQRPSLTPGVINI
+503 VQRPPLTPGVMNI

-523 ESKPKDKGTEG
+523 ESKPKDKSTEG

-539 GALPVSDRDAVAA
+539 GVSPAVDRDVVAA

-558 ESGSKTV
+558 ESSSKTV

-594 ERIQRQEEERIREEE
+594 ERVQRQEEERIREEE
-609 MAKRATE
+609 MAKRAIE
-616 EKARREDMLRK
+616 EKARREEELRK
-627 QEEEKRLAYEE
+627 QEEEKRLANEE
-638 QQKQAEEER
+638 QQRQAEEER
-647 IRREQEEQE
+647 IRQEQEEQE

-740 GLDKTDQPGKLNGI
+740 GLEKTDQPGKLNGI
-754 DLAQEVKGEAEGCL
+754 DLLQEVKGEAEGCL

-778 SEEQDVSELK
+778 SEEQDVSEVK
-788 ASEVFMNGGDLKSD
+788 ASEVFMNGSDLKSD
-802 EGSLL
+802 EESLL
-807 VTELK
+807 VPELK

-817 AKEMVIDDSVKLG
+817 AKEMVTDASVELG
-830 VNEDDHRIGLIQNL
+830 VNEADHTVGLIQNL
-844 NGRSGSWTSEE
+844 NGKASSWTFEE
-855 FIDIGVHSKST
+855 FIDIGVHSKSP

-871 RISAGNCNQNLN
+871 SISAGNCNQNLN

>member
-1 MMFRNRPCNPVVN
+1 MAE
-14 SGICKIIA
+14 GGA
-22 AVFAVVWRSYEQQPS
+22 APPSCSSSSSSSLKGLREQM
-37 LIPQLFGEDVEK
+37 
-49 KDSGRNLILSHATVR
+49 
-64 SLRHRKVLLKK
+64 
-75 ENDLHSRTV
+75 V

-98 GVSPIAVQTSINIKT
+98 GISPLAVQTSIKT

-121 STLRTEE
+121 SMLRTEE

-166 EERQRKLKEQKQKE
+166 EERQKKLKEMKQKE

-205 MHRTLER
+205 LHRTLER

-226 GSVTPESESKTEQ
+226 GSVTPDSEGKT
-239 QTTDEG
+239 
-245 GTGASKRS
+245 ASKLS
-253 TSTAN
+253 PSTAN
-258 LKQTEAVMNKRLSSS
+258 LKQAEAAVSKCLPLSSAPLS
-273 AALLNASDR
+273 NASDR
-282 STTKRSASLNRL
+282 T
-294 NNKVPLHSQQSALKG
+294 
-309 SQVEQKGG
+309 
-317 TEKKRS
+317 
-323 TSLNRMSS
+323 
-331 KPQSSPELEKVKKE
+331 
-345 EKTARRSQLSPLDSS
+345 
-360 VISRLLAPTQASL
+360 
-373 ARSKSAATLSADG
+373 
-386 QDPSASASSIN
+386 SASSIN
-397 SSVPSPKVP
+397 SPVPAPKVP
-406 VRSRSIDRLKSSVSS
+406 VRSRSIDRLKSSMSS

-449 PSPSVSARRRSPS
+449 PSLSARRRSPS
-462 PANLVKRPPSPSAVR
+462 PANLVKRPPSPSAIR

-498 SKPAP
+498 PKSAP
-503 IQRPSLTPGVINI
+503 IQRPSLTPGVANI

-523 ESKPKDKGTEG
+523 ESKPKDKITEG
-534 TGQEQ
+534 IGQEQ
-539 GALPVSDRDAVAA
+539 GATPALERDAGAA

-558 ESGSKTV
+558 EPGSKTV

-575 KILAEKRRLAREQR
+575 KILTEKRRLAREQR

-609 MAKRATE
+609 MARRATE
-616 EKARREDMLRK
+616 EKARREEELRK
-627 QEEEKRLAYEE
+627 QEEEERLIYEE
-638 QQKQAEEER
+638 QQRQAEEER

-656 KLAELQHQREEAEAK
+656 KLVELQQQREEAEAK

-713 NESKLQNEGKSASEA
+713 NESKLQNEGKCASEV

-740 GLDKTDQPGKLNGI
+740 GLEKTDQPGKLNGV
-754 DLAQEVKGEAEGCL
+754 DLLQEVKAEAEDCL
-768 GTAHS
+768 ETAQCMF
-773 LISAE
+773 SAE
-778 SEEQDVSELK
+778 SEAQDESELK
-788 ASEVFMNGGDLKSD
+788 ASEVFMNGSDLRSD
-802 EGSLL
+802 EGSLS
-807 VTELK
+807 VTQLK
-812 DSSHP
+812 DSGHP
-817 AKEMVIDDSVKLG
+817 AKEIVIDDSGKLS
-830 VNEDDHRIGLIQNL
+830 VHEADHTVGLIQNL
-844 NGRSGSWTSEE
+844 NGKSGSWTFEE
-855 FIDIGVHSKST
+855 FIDVGVHSKST

-871 RISAGNCNQNLN
+871 SISAGNCNQNLN
-883 DAATI
+883 DAATT

-906 KPIDA
+906 KPIDT
-911 SSGNP
+911 SSEL
-916 S
+916 

>member
-1 MMFRNRPCNPVVN
+1 MAE
-14 SGICKIIA
+14 GGGA
-22 AVFAVVWRSYEQQPS
+22 APPSCSSSSSSSSLKGLREQM
-37 LIPQLFGEDVEK
+37 
-49 KDSGRNLILSHATVR
+49 
-64 SLRHRKVLLKK
+64 
-75 ENDLHSRTV
+75 V

-205 MHRTLER
+205 LHRTLER

-226 GSVTPESESKTEQ
+226 GSVTPDSESKTEQ
-239 QTTDEG
+239 QTADEG

-253 TSTAN
+253 TSSAN

-345 EKTARRSQLSPLDSS
+345 EKPARRSQLSPLDSS

-386 QDPSASASSIN
+386 QDPSESHLCPRSASASSI
-397 SSVPSPKVP
+397 SSSAPKVP

-421 SDASSPD
+421 SEASSPD

-449 PSPSVSARRRSPS
+449 PSVSARRRSPS
-462 PANLVKRPPSPSAVR
+462 PANLVKRPPSPSTVR

-503 IQRPSLTPGVINI
+503 VQRPPLTPGVLNI

-523 ESKPKDKGTEG
+523 ESKPKDKSTEG
-534 TGQEQ
+534 TGQEH
-539 GALPVSDRDAVAA
+539 GASPVLDRDAVAA
-552 STKTKE
+552 STKAKE

-616 EKARREDMLRK
+616 EKARLEELIHR

-740 GLDKTDQPGKLNGI
+740 GLEKTDQPGKLNGI
-754 DLAQEVKGEAEGCL
+754 DLAQAVTGEAERCL
-768 GTAHS
+768 ETAHS
-773 LISAE
+773 LVCTE

-817 AKEMVIDDSVKLG
+817 AKEMIIDDSVKLG
-830 VNEDDHRIGLIQNL
+830 VNEADHTVGLIQNL
-844 NGRSGSWTSEE
+844 NGKSGSWTFEE
-855 FIDIGVHSKST
+855 FIDVGVHSKST

-871 RISAGNCNQNLN
+871 SIAAGNCNQNLN

-888 PSSPKLAFEE
+888 PSSSKLAFEE

>member
-1 MMFRNRPCNPVVN
+1 M
-14 SGICKIIA
+14 
-22 AVFAVVWRSYEQQPS
+22 
-37 LIPQLFGEDVEK
+37 
-49 KDSGRNLILSHATVR
+49 
-64 SLRHRKVLLKK
+64 
-75 ENDLHSRTV
+75 V

-193 KIEEEKERYEAV
+193 KIEEEKERYEAA

-226 GSVTPESESKTEQ
+226 GSVTPDSESKTEQ

-258 LKQTEAVMNKRLSSS
+258 LKQTEAVMNKQLSSS

-282 STTKRSASLNRL
+282 T
-294 NNKVPLHSQQSALKG
+294 
-309 SQVEQKGG
+309 
-317 TEKKRS
+317 
-323 TSLNRMSS
+323 
-331 KPQSSPELEKVKKE
+331 
-345 EKTARRSQLSPLDSS
+345 RRSQLSPLDSS

-386 QDPSASASSIN
+386 QDPSESHLCPRSASASSI
-397 SSVPSPKVP
+397 SSPVPTPKVP
-406 VRSRSIDRLKSSVSS
+406 VRSRSIDRLKSSLSS

-449 PSPSVSARRRSPS
+449 PSVSARRRSPS
-462 PANLVKRPPSPSAVR
+462 PANLVKRPPSPSTIR
-477 QKTRPPSPSVSKQ
+477 QKTRPPSPSLSKQ

-503 IQRPSLTPGVINI
+503 IQRQPLTPGVINI

-523 ESKPKDKGTEG
+523 ESKPKDKSTEG

-539 GALPVSDRDAVAA
+539 GSSPALDRDVVAA
-552 STKTKE
+552 TSTKTKE

-609 MAKRATE
+609 TAKRATE
-616 EKARREDMLRK
+616 EKALREEELRK
-627 QEEEKRLAYEE
+627 QEEEKRLAFEE
-638 QQKQAEEER
+638 QQRQAEEER

-680 LERERIMQ
+680 LERERIMR

-728 MEGEDIEEEEEL
+728 MEAEDIEEEEEL
-740 GLDKTDQPGKLNGI
+740 GLEKTDQPGKLNGI
-754 DLAQEVKGEAEGCL
+754 ELAQEVKGEAEGCL
-768 GTAHS
+768 ETANS
-773 LISAE
+773 LISTE
-778 SEEQDVSELK
+778 SEEKDLSELK

-817 AKEMVIDDSVKLG
+817 AEEMVIDDSVKLG
-830 VNEDDHRIGLIQNL
+830 VNEADRTIGLIQNL
-844 NGRSGSWTSEE
+844 NGKSGSWTFEE
-855 FIDIGVHSKST
+855 FIDVGVHSKST

-871 RISAGNCNQNLN
+871 SISAGNCNQNLN

>member
-1 MMFRNRPCNPVVN
+1 MAE
-14 SGICKIIA
+14 GGGA
-22 AVFAVVWRSYEQQPS
+22 APPSCSSSLKGLREQM
-37 LIPQLFGEDVEK
+37 
-49 KDSGRNLILSHATVR
+49 
-64 SLRHRKVLLKK
+64 
-75 ENDLHSRTV
+75 V

-98 GVSPIAVQTSINIKT
+98 GISPIAVQTSINIKT

-121 STLRTEE
+121 SILRTEE

-141 KQHAA
+141 KQQAA
-146 KETQILE
+146 RETQILE

-205 MHRTLER
+205 LHRTLER

-226 GSVTPESESKTEQ
+226 GSVTPDSESKTEQ
-239 QTTDEG
+239 QTAAEG

-258 LKQTEAVMNKRLSSS
+258 LKQAEAVMDKRLSSS
-273 AALLNASDR
+273 AALLNASHQ

-294 NNKVPLHSQQSALKG
+294 NNRVPLHSQQSALKG
-309 SQVEQKGG
+309 AQVEQKGG
-317 TEKKRS
+317 TDKKRS
-323 TSLNRMSS
+323 TSLNRVNS
-331 KPQSSPELEKVKKE
+331 KPQSTPEIEKVKKE
-345 EKTARRSQLSPLDSS
+345 EKP
-360 VISRLLAPTQASL
+360 
-373 ARSKSAATLSADG
+373 
-386 QDPSASASSIN
+386 ASASSI
-397 SSVPSPKVP
+397 SSPVPAPKVP

-433 ETEKPSPGSGL
+433 ETDKPSPASGL
-444 RRPPS
+444 RRP

-462 PANLVKRPPSPSAVR
+462 PANLVKRPPSPSTVR
-477 QKTRPPSPSVSKQ
+477 QKTRPPSPGLSKQ
-490 RPPSPTPV
+490 RPPSPSPV
-498 SKPAP
+498 SKSAP
-503 IQRPSLTPGVINI
+503 IQRPPLTPGVMNI

-523 ESKPKDKGTEG
+523 ESKPKDKSTEG

-539 GALPVSDRDAVAA
+539 GVSPAVDRDAVAA
-552 STKTKE
+552 SAKTKE
-558 ESGSKTV
+558 ESSSKTV

-616 EKARREDMLRK
+616 EKARREEELRK
-627 QEEEKRLAYEE
+627 QEEEKRLANEE
-638 QQKQAEEER
+638 QQRQAEEER
-647 IRREQEEQE
+647 IRQEQEEQE

-740 GLDKTDQPGKLNGI
+740 GLEKTDQPGKLNGI
-754 DLAQEVKGEAEGCL
+754 YLLQEVKGEAEDCL
-768 GTAHS
+768 ETAHS

-778 SEEQDVSELK
+778 SEEQEVSEVK
-788 ASEVFMNGGDLKSD
+788 ASEVFMNGSDLKND
-802 EGSLL
+802 ERSLL
-807 VTELK
+807 VPELK

-817 AKEMVIDDSVKLG
+817 AKEMAMDAAVELG
-830 VNEDDHRIGLIQNL
+830 VNEADHTVGVTQNL
-844 NGRSGSWTSEE
+844 NGKASSWTFEE
-855 FIDIGVHSKST
+855 FIDIGVHSKSP

-871 RISAGNCNQNLN
+871 SISAGNCNQNLN

-888 PSSPKLAFEE
+888 PSSPRLAFEE

>member
-1 MMFRNRPCNPVVN
+1 MRW
-14 SGICKIIA
+14 K
-22 AVFAVVWRSYEQQPS
+22 PS
-37 LIPQLFGEDVEK
+37 
-49 KDSGRNLILSHATVR
+49 T
-64 SLRHRKVLLKK
+64 LL
-75 ENDLHSRTV
+75 V

-193 KIEEEKERYEAV
+193 KIEEEKERYEAAV
-205 MHRTLER
+205 HRTLER
-212 NQRLETRQKRWSWG
+212 SQRLETRQKRWSWG
-226 GSVTPESESKTEQ
+226 GSVTPDSESKTEQ
-239 QTTDEG
+239 QTTDEV

-282 STTKRSASLNRL
+282 T
-294 NNKVPLHSQQSALKG
+294 
-309 SQVEQKGG
+309 
-317 TEKKRS
+317 
-323 TSLNRMSS
+323 
-331 KPQSSPELEKVKKE
+331 
-345 EKTARRSQLSPLDSS
+345 RRSQVSPLDSS

-386 QDPSASASSIN
+386 QDPSESHLCPRSASASSI
-397 SSVPSPKVP
+397 SSPVPTPKVP
-406 VRSRSIDRLKSSVSS
+406 VRSRSIDRLKPSVPS

-433 ETEKPSPGSGL
+433 EMEKPSPGSGL
-444 RRPPS
+444 RRP

-462 PANLVKRPPSPSAVR
+462 PANLVKRPPSPSTVSR
-477 QKTRPPSPSVSKQ
+477 QKTRPPSPSISKQ

-503 IQRPSLTPGVINI
+503 IQRPPLTPGVINI
-516 TKKKTEA
+516 TKKKSEA
-523 ESKPKDKGTEG
+523 ESKPKEKSTEG
-534 TGQEQ
+534 MGQEQ
-539 GALPVSDRDAVAA
+539 GASPALDRDAVAA

-594 ERIQRQEEERIREEE
+594 ERIQREEEERIREEE
-609 MAKRATE
+609 MAKRAVE
-616 EKARREDMLRK
+616 EKARREEELRK
-627 QEEEKRLAYEE
+627 QEEEKRAAYEE
-638 QQKQAEEER
+638 QQRQAEEER

-713 NESKLQNEGKSASEA
+713 NESKLQSEGKSASEVI
-728 MEGEDIEEEEEL
+728 EGEDIEEEEEL
-740 GLDKTDQPGKLNGI
+740 GLEKTSQSGKLNGV
-754 DLAQEVKGEAEGCL
+754 DLPQEVKGETEVCL
-768 GTAHS
+768 QTAHS
-773 LISAE
+773 LISTE
-778 SEEQDVSELK
+778 FEQQDLSELK
-788 ASEVFMNGGDLKSD
+788 ASEVFMNGSDLKSD
-802 EGSLL
+802 DGSLL
-807 VTELK
+807 FTELK

-830 VNEDDHRIGLIQNL
+830 VNEADHTSGLTQNL
-844 NGRSGSWTSEE
+844 NGKSDSWTFEE
-855 FIDIGVHSKST
+855 FIDVGVHSRST

-871 RISAGNCNQNLN
+871 SLSAGNCNQNLN

-888 PSSPKLAFEE
+888 PSSPKLAYEE

-906 KPIDA
+906 KPIDS

>member
-1 MMFRNRPCNPVVN
+1 MAEGGDAPPGGCSSLKGLR
-14 SGICKIIA
+14 
-22 AVFAVVWRSYEQQPS
+22 EQM
-37 LIPQLFGEDVEK
+37 
-49 KDSGRNLILSHATVR
+49 
-64 SLRHRKVLLKK
+64 
-75 ENDLHSRTV
+75 V
-84 AAAQAIAEERRSQS
+84 AAAQALAEERRSQS
-98 GVSPIAVQTSINIKT
+98 GISPLAVQTSINLKT

-121 STLRTEE
+121 STLKTEE

-141 KQHAA
+141 RQHAA
-146 KETQILE
+146 RETQILE

-205 MHRTLER
+205 MHRSMER
-212 NQRLETRQKRWSWG
+212 SQRVETRQKRWSWG
-226 GSVTPESESKTEQ
+226 GSTTPDSESKTEQ
-239 QTTDEG
+239 QNTDEG
-245 GTGASKRS
+245 GTGASKQS
-253 TSTAN
+253 TPTAN
-258 LKQTEAVMNKRLSSS
+258 LKQTDAAMNKRLSSS

-282 STTKRSASLNRL
+282 
-294 NNKVPLHSQQSALKG
+294 
-309 SQVEQKGG
+309 
-317 TEKKRS
+317 
-323 TSLNRMSS
+323 
-331 KPQSSPELEKVKKE
+331 
-345 EKTARRSQLSPLDSS
+345 
-360 VISRLLAPTQASL
+360 
-373 ARSKSAATLSADG
+373 KSHLC
-386 QDPSASASSIN
+386 PRSASASSI
-397 SSVPSPKVP
+397 SSPVPTPKVP

-428 STQKS
+428 STQKL
-433 ETEKPSPGSGL
+433 EAEKPSPGSGL

-449 PSPSVSARRRSPS
+449 PSVSAPRRSPS
-462 PANLVKRPPSPSAVR
+462 PANLVKHPPSPSAVR

-503 IQRPSLTPGVINI
+503 IQRPPLTPGVINI

-523 ESKPKDKGTEG
+523 ESKPKEKITEG

-539 GALPVSDRDAVAA
+539 GASLALDRDVVAA

-609 MAKRATE
+609 MAKRAIE
-616 EKARREDMLRK
+616 EKAHREEELRK

-638 QQKQAEEER
+638 QQRQAEEER

-656 KLAELQHQREEAEAK
+656 KLAELQHQKEEAEAK
-671 AQEEAERQR
+671 AQEEVERQR

-701 EEIMKRTRKSDQ
+701 EEIMKRTRKPDQ
-713 NESKLQNEGKSASEA
+713 NESKNEGKSVSEV

-740 GLDKTDQPGKLNGI
+740 GLEKTDQPGKLNGV
-754 DLAQEVKGEAEGCL
+754 DLLQEVKGEAEGCL
-768 GTAHS
+768 ETVHS

-778 SEEQDVSELK
+778 SEEQDLSELK
-788 ASEVFMNGGDLKSD
+788 AGEVFMNGSDLKSD
-802 EGSLL
+802 DGSLL

-817 AKEMVIDDSVKLG
+817 AEEMVIDDSVKLG
-830 VNEDDHRIGLIQNL
+830 INEADHTIGLIQNL
-844 NGRSGSWTSEE
+844 NGKSGSWTFEE
-855 FIDIGVHSKST
+855 FIDVGVYSKST
-866 KLSSD
+866 KLSSES
-871 RISAGNCNQNLN
+871 ISASNCNQNLN

-911 SSGNP
+911 SSGN
-916 S
+916 SS

>member
-1 MMFRNRPCNPVVN
+1 MRL
-14 SGICKIIA
+14 A
-22 AVFAVVWRSYEQQPS
+22 
-37 LIPQLFGEDVEK
+37 
-49 KDSGRNLILSHATVR
+49 
-64 SLRHRKVLLKK
+64 RHMVL
-75 ENDLHSRTV
+75 N
-84 AAAQAIAEERRSQS
+84 
-98 GVSPIAVQTSINIKT
+98 
-113 ATKPVIDG
+113 VIDG

-193 KIEEEKERYEAV
+193 KIEEEKERYEAAL
-205 MHRTLER
+205 HRTLER

-226 GSVTPESESKTEQ
+226 GSVTPDSESKTEQ
-239 QTTDEG
+239 QTADEG

-273 AALLNASDR
+273 AALLNTSDR

-386 QDPSASASSIN
+386 QDPSESHLCPRSASASSI
-397 SSVPSPKVP
+397 SSPVPTPKVP

-433 ETEKPSPGSGL
+433 ETEKPSTGSGL
-444 RRPPS
+444 RRP

-462 PANLVKRPPSPSAVR
+462 PANLVKRPPSPSTVR

-503 IQRPSLTPGVINI
+503 IQRPPLTPGVINI

-523 ESKPKDKGTEG
+523 ESKPKDKSTEG

-539 GALPVSDRDAVAA
+539 GASPALDRDAVAA

-616 EKARREDMLRK
+616 EKAQREEELRK

-638 QQKQAEEER
+638 QQRQAEEER

-713 NESKLQNEGKSASEA
+713 SESKLQNEGKSASEA
-728 MEGEDIEEEEEL
+728 MEGDDIEEEEEL
-740 GLDKTDQPGKLNGI
+740 GLEKTDQPGKLNGI
-754 DLAQEVKGEAEGCL
+754 DLAQEVKEEAEGCL
-768 GTAHS
+768 ETAHS
-773 LISAE
+773 LISTE

-812 DSSHP
+812 DCSHP
-817 AKEMVIDDSVKLG
+817 AKEMVINDSVKLG
-830 VNEDDHRIGLIQNL
+830 VNEADHTIGLIQNL
-844 NGRSGSWTSEE
+844 NGKSGSWTFEE
-855 FIDIGVHSKST
+855 FIDVGVHSKST
-866 KLSSD
+866 KLSLDS
-871 RISAGNCNQNLN
+871 ITAGNCNQNLN

>member
-1 MMFRNRPCNPVVN
+1 MAKKNVAK
-14 SGICKIIA
+14 GIVKGAGI
-22 AVFAVVWRSYEQQPS
+22 
-37 LIPQLFGEDVEK
+37 
-49 KDSGRNLILSHATVR
+49 
-64 SLRHRKVLLKK
+64 
-75 ENDLHSRTV
+75 

-98 GVSPIAVQTSINIKT
+98 GISPLAVQTSIKT

-166 EERQRKLKEQKQKE
+166 EERQRKLKEMKQKE

-226 GSVTPESESKTEQ
+226 GSVTPDSESKT
-239 QTTDEG
+239 G
-245 GTGASKRS
+245 SKRS

-258 LKQTEAVMNKRLSSS
+258 LKQAEGAVSKRLSSS

-309 SQVEQKGG
+309 SQGEQKGG

-323 TSLNRMSS
+323 TSLSRMSS
-331 KPQSSPELEKVKKE
+331 KPQSSAELEKVKKE
-345 EKTARRSQLSPLDSS
+345 EKPARRSQLSPLDSS

-386 QDPSASASSIN
+386 QDPSESHLCPRSASASSIS
-397 SSVPSPKVP
+397 SSVPAPKVP
-406 VRSRSIDRLKSSVSS
+406 VRSRSIDRLKSSLSS

-449 PSPSVSARRRSPS
+449 PSVSAHRRSPS
-462 PANLVKRPPSPSAVR
+462 PANLVKRPPSPSALR
-477 QKTRPPSPSVSKQ
+477 QKTRPPSPGVSKQ

-503 IQRPSLTPGVINI
+503 IQRPPLTPGVINI

-523 ESKPKDKGTEG
+523 ESKPKDKSTEG

-539 GALPVSDRDAVAA
+539 GASPALDRDVGAA

-616 EKARREDMLRK
+616 EKARREEELRK
-627 QEEEKRLAYEE
+627 QEEEKRLFYEE

-713 NESKLQNEGKSASEA
+713 SESKLQNEGKSASEV

-740 GLDKTDQPGKLNGI
+740 GLEKTDQPGKLNGI
-754 DLAQEVKGEAEGCL
+754 DLLQEVKREAEGCL
-768 GTAHS
+768 ETAQS
-773 LISAE
+773 LI
-778 SEEQDVSELK
+778 SEEQDESELK
-788 ASEVFMNGGDLKSD
+788 ASEVFMNGSDLKSD
-802 EGSLL
+802 EGSLS
-807 VTELK
+807 VSELK

-817 AKEMVIDDSVKLG
+817 AKEVVIDDSVKSG
-830 VNEDDHRIGLIQNL
+830 VNEADHTIGLIQNL
-844 NGRSGSWTSEE
+844 NGKSGSWTFEE
-855 FIDIGVHSKST
+855 FIDVGVHSKST

-871 RISAGNCNQNLN
+871 SISAGNCNQNLN

-888 PSSPKLAFEE
+888 PPSPKLAFEE

>member
-1 MMFRNRPCNPVVN
+1 MAEGGGGVPPPSCSSSSSSSSLKGLR
-14 SGICKIIA
+14 
-22 AVFAVVWRSYEQQPS
+22 EQM
-37 LIPQLFGEDVEK
+37 
-49 KDSGRNLILSHATVR
+49 
-64 SLRHRKVLLKK
+64 
-75 ENDLHSRTV
+75 V
-84 AAAQAIAEERRSQS
+84 AAAQAIADERRSQS

-141 KQHAA
+141 KQNAA
-146 KETQILE
+146 KESQILE

-166 EERQRKLKEQKQKE
+166 EERQRKLKEQKQKD

-193 KIEEEKERYEAV
+193 KIEEEKERHEAAL
-205 MHRTLER
+205 HRTLER
-212 NQRLETRQKRWSWG
+212 SQRLETRQKRWSWG
-226 GSVTPESESKTEQ
+226 GSVTPDSESKT
-239 QTTDEG
+239 
-245 GTGASKRS
+245 ASKRS

-258 LKQTEAVMNKRLSSS
+258 LKPTEAAMNKRLSSS

-282 STTKRSASLNRL
+282 T
-294 NNKVPLHSQQSALKG
+294 
-309 SQVEQKGG
+309 
-317 TEKKRS
+317 
-323 TSLNRMSS
+323 
-331 KPQSSPELEKVKKE
+331 
-345 EKTARRSQLSPLDSS
+345 
-360 VISRLLAPTQASL
+360 
-373 ARSKSAATLSADG
+373 
-386 QDPSASASSIN
+386 SASSIN
-397 SSVPSPKVP
+397 SPVPAPKVP
-406 VRSRSIDRLKSSVSS
+406 MRSRSIDRLKSSVSS

-428 STQKS
+428 PAQKS
-433 ETEKPSPGSGL
+433 EAEKPSPGSGL
-444 RRPPS
+444 RRPS
-449 PSPSVSARRRSPS
+449 SPSVSARRRSPS

-477 QKTRPPSPSVSKQ
+477 QKTRPPSPGISKQ

-503 IQRPSLTPGVINI
+503 IQRPPLTPGVINI

-523 ESKPKDKGTEG
+523 ESKPKEKSTEG
-534 TGQEQ
+534 AGHEH
-539 GALPVSDRDAVAA
+539 GAPSALDRDAVAA

-558 ESGSKTV
+558 ESGSKAA

-609 MAKRATE
+609 MAKRAVE
-616 EKARREDMLRK
+616 EKARQEEELRK
-627 QEEEKRLAYEE
+627 QEEEKRLIYEE
-638 QQKQAEEER
+638 QQRQAEEER

-713 NESKLQNEGKSASEA
+713 NESKLQNEGKSACEV

-740 GLDKTDQPGKLNGI
+740 GLEKADQPGKLNGI
-754 DLAQEVKGEAEGCL
+754 DLTQEVKGETEGCVQ
-768 GTAHS
+768 TARS
-773 LISAE
+773 LMCTE
-778 SEEQDVSELK
+778 SEQHAVTESK
-788 ASEVFMNGGDLKSD
+788 ASEVFMNGSDLKSD

-807 VTELK
+807 FTELK

-817 AKEMVIDDSVKLG
+817 AKEMVIDDSAKLG
-830 VNEDDHRIGLIQNL
+830 VNEADHTSGLIQNL
-844 NGRSGSWTSEE
+844 NGKSDLWTSEE

-871 RISAGNCNQNLN
+871 SISAGNCNQNLN

-888 PSSPKLAFEE
+888 PSSPKLTYEE

-906 KPIDA
+906 KPIDS
-911 SSGNP
+911 SSGN
-916 S
+916 SS